1 MENIK
6 QIFLIGM
13 MGSGKSTLGSML
25 ADKLNWTF
33 IDIDTEL
40 EKDHGLSINDMFNN
54 GESNFRSLE
63 SKKLEKIVLKNHIVC
78 ATGGGIVEKDVN
90 HKILNQSFCVYLDT
104 SLDVL
109 HERVKHDCSRPLLL
123 KGDKKDLLRDI
134 FNNREEKYKSLS
146 KLNINTDNVDIS
158 DSCKT
163 IMEYIS
169 E

>member
-13 MGSGKSTLGSML
+13 MGSGKSTVGSML

-40 EKDHGLSINDMFNN
+40 EKDHGLSINDMFKKS
-54 GESNFRSLE
+54 ETKFRTLE
-63 SKKLEKIVLKNHIVC
+63 SKKLEKIILKERIVC

-104 SLDVL
+104 SIDVL
-109 HERVKHDCSRPLLL
+109 HERVKHDSNRPLLL
-123 KGDKKDLLRDI
+123 KGDKKDVLRDI
-134 FNNREEKYKSLS
+134 FNNREKKYKSLS

-163 IMEYIS
+163 IMEYIN

>member
-1 MENIK
+1 
-6 QIFLIGM
+6 M

-78 ATGGGIVEKDVN
+78 ATGGGIVEEDVN
-90 HKILNQSFCVYLDT
+90 RKILNQSFCVYLDT

-146 KLNINTDNVDIS
+146 KLNINTNNIDIS

>member
-1 MENIK
+1 
-6 QIFLIGM
+6 M

-78 ATGGGIVEKDVN
+78 ATGGGIVEEDVN
-90 HKILNQSFCVYLDT
+90 RKILNQSFCVYLDT

-109 HERVKHDCSRPLLL
+109 HERVKHDSSRPLLL

-146 KLNINTDNVDIS
+146 KLNINTDNVDII
-158 DSCKT
+158 DSCKK

>member
-25 ADKLNWTF
+25 ANKLNWTF

-40 EKDHGLSINDMFNN
+40 EKEHGLSINEIFNN
-54 GESNFRSLE
+54 GESKFRTLE
-63 SKKLEKIVLKNHIVC
+63 SKKLEKIVLKDHIVC
-78 ATGGGIVEKDVN
+78 ATGGGIVEEDVN
-90 HKILNQSFCVYLDT
+90 HKILNQSFCIYLDT
-104 SLDVL
+104 SLDIL
-109 HERVKHDCSRPLLL
+109 HERIKHDNSRPLLL
-123 KGDKKDLLRDI
+123 AGDKKDLLRNI
-134 FNNREEKYKSLS
+134 FNKRKEKYKSLS
-146 KLNINTDNVDIS
+146 KFSINTDNVDIS

-163 IMEYIS
+163 IMEYIN

>member
-25 ADKLNWTF
+25 ANKLNWTF

-40 EKDHGLSINDMFNN
+40 EKEHGLSINEMFNN
-54 GESNFRSLE
+54 GESKFRTLE
-63 SKKLEKIVLKNHIVC
+63 SKKLEKIVLKDHIVC
-78 ATGGGIVEKDVN
+78 ATGGGIVEEEVN
-90 HKILNQSFCVYLDT
+90 HKILNQSFCIYLDT
-104 SLDVL
+104 SLDIL
-109 HERVKHDCSRPLLL
+109 HERIKHDNSRPLLL
-123 KGDKKDLLRDI
+123 AGDKKDLLRNI
-134 FNNREEKYKSLS
+134 FNNRKEKYKSLS
-146 KLNINTDNVDIS
+146 KLSINTGNVDIS

-163 IMEYIS
+163 IMEYIN

>member
-25 ADKLNWTF
+25 ANKLNWTF

-40 EKDHGLSINDMFNN
+40 EKEHGLSINEMFNN
-54 GESNFRSLE
+54 GESKFRTLE
-63 SKKLEKIVLKNHIVC
+63 SKKLEKIVLKDHIVC
-78 ATGGGIVEKDVN
+78 ATGGGIVEEEVN
-90 HKILNQSFCVYLDT
+90 HKILNQSFCIYLDT
-104 SLDVL
+104 SLDIL
-109 HERVKHDCSRPLLL
+109 HERIKHDNSRPLLL
-123 KGDKKDLLRDI
+123 AGDKKDLLRNI
-134 FNNREEKYKSLS
+134 FNKRKEKYKSLS
-146 KLNINTDNVDIS
+146 KLSINTDNVDIS

-163 IMEYIS
+163 IMEYIN

>member
-63 SKKLEKIVLKNHIVC
+63 SKKLEKMVLKNHIVC

-109 HERVKHDCSRPLLL
+109 HERVKHDSSRPLLL

-146 KLNINTDNVDIS
+146 KLNINTDNVDII